1 VNGKADTPTP
11 PSPLWGGVRG
21 TPSANGQNQSATLP
35 RSDTS
40 PPAIPPPRTPP
51 HKGEGDI
58 RAAPFPRAAA
68 PFHAFARLLRH
79 FGFRVAPEQA
89 TSFIEAVGLLGPR
102 SMDDIREAALATL
115 ATPPDRRAE
124 FDALFRSHFYGD
136 ASVSVDARSDE
147 EDVRVSDDDGVDLA
161 RQAPARQE
169 EGGALS
175 TAREQLGAR
184 SFDRD
189 GPRLKAFQ
197 RALPSSLPTRR
208 SFRTVRTASRGT
220 FDLRRS
226 LREIVRA
233 DGDIPEPLLR
243 RRQAVPRPLLML
255 IDISGSMKVHTADYL
270 KVAHAAVQAA
280 ARAEVLTFGTRLT
293 RITSALRIRDP
304 DRALARAAALV
315 EDWDGGTRIG
325 ATLLAFLSVP
335 RFSAFARGAAVV
347 ILSDALERGDHSEME
362 IAMRR
367 LGSRAFRLSLCTPL
381 AGDPRF
387 RPETAA
393 LKAIL
398 PALDD
403 LVDGSSV
410 AALTRFILTLAR
422 PAPAAEAVWRKAS

>member
-1 VNGKADTPTP
+1 VSVGAPDPFSPFAGRRSPEEANEGQLKHEKASLRLTCLPAS
-11 PSPLWGGVRG
+11 SPRKPGEE
-21 TPSANGQNQSATLP
+21 SLP
-35 RSDTS
+35 V
-40 PPAIPPPRTPP
+40 
-51 HKGEGDI
+51 
-58 RAAPFPRAAA
+58 AALPLL
-68 PFHAFARLLRH
+68 AFARLLRH
-79 FGFRVAPEQA
+79 FGFRIAPEQT
-89 TSFIEAVGLLGPR
+89 TSFIDAVGLLGPR
-102 SMDDIREAALATL
+102 SMDDIRQSALATL
-115 ATPPDRRAE
+115 APPPDCRAE

-136 ASVSVDARSDE
+136 ASVTIEAEGDE
-147 EDVRVSDDDGVDLA
+147 ETRVKDDGAA
-161 RQAPARQE
+161 RQAESPPTRDE
-169 EGGALS
+169 KGGVLSASTEQLS
-175 TAREQLGAR
+175 TR

-189 GPRLKAFQ
+189 DSRLTAFQ
-197 RALPSSLPTRR
+197 RALPAALPTRR

-243 RRQAVPRPLLML
+243 RRQTVPRPLLIL
-255 IDISGSMKVHTADYL
+255 IDVSGSMKVHTADYL

-293 RITSALRIRDP
+293 RVTSALRIHDP

-335 RFSAFARGAAVV
+335 RFAAFARGAAVV
-347 ILSDALERGDHSEME
+347 IFSDALERGDHGEME

-367 LGSRAFRLSLCTPL
+367 LRGRAFRLSLCTPL

-410 AALTRFILTLAR
+410 TALTRFILTLAR
-422 PAPAAEAVWRKAS
+422 PAPAAQTLWRKPS